1 MGRAYLTLWKKW
13 SSLIHFRESSLIHSR
28 ESSLPIPPI
37 EAWLLR
43 VECLKIY
50 SFFGFSGTNVEPS
63 IRGCFTYHVSGS
75 GGGGDQPPSR
85 SEPGSPTSGGH
96 HALNG
101 GGGGGL
107 LVDCTDFVRWL
118 KQEPQCLVWLP
129 VLHRLASAETAKHS
143 GVKCKVCKV
152 SPIVGFR

>member
-1 MGRAYLTLWKKW
+1 M
-13 SSLIHFRESSLIHSR
+13 
-28 ESSLPIPPI
+28 
-37 EAWLLR
+37 
-43 VECLKIY
+43 
-50 SFFGFSGTNVEPS
+50 EPS
-63 IRGCFTYHVSGS
+63 IRGCFTYHVSGP
-75 GGGGDQPPSR
+75 GGGGDQPHSR

-96 HALNG
+96 HALN